1 MTRLLALVALC
12 LVVVS
17 VEACQD
23 KPVPAPRPQVVA
35 PRQPAAP
42 AAAPAAS
49 PSPQAV
55 PTDLVYQRF
64 VLNPEPVY
72 QELLVGP
79 PQTGGMRSGRPVLL
93 PGQEMARHSTKDNEE
108 MLVFLK
114 GKARVVLGSE
124 TISMEEGQALYI
136 PPQNEHGIFNDGPEE
151 LRYMYIVAP
160 AGR

>member
-1 MTRLLALVALC
+1 MTRLLAIVTLC
-12 LVVVS
+12 LVVIS
-17 VEACQD
+17 VAACQD
-23 KPVPAPRPQVVA
+23 KPVPAAPPQVVA

-42 AAAPAAS
+42 TAS
-49 PSPQAV
+49 PSPGGQ
-55 PTDLVYQRF
+55 PTNLVYQRF

-79 PQTGGMRSGRPVLL
+79 PQTGGMRSGRVVLL
-93 PGQEMARHSTKDNEE
+93 AGQEMGRHSTKDNEE

-114 GKARVVLGSE
+114 GKGRVALGSQ
-124 TISMEEGQALYI
+124 TIPMEEGQALYV
-136 PPQNEHGIFNDGPEE
+136 PPQSEHGIFNDGPGE

>member
-1 MTRLLALVALC
+1 MTRLLALAALS

-17 VEACQD
+17 VGACQD
-23 KPVPAPRPQVVA
+23 KAAPAPVPQVVA

-42 AAAPAAS
+42 EAAPSA
-49 PSPQAV
+49 PKE
-55 PTDLVYQRF
+55 PTNLVYQRF

-72 QELLVGP
+72 QELLIGP

-93 PGQEMARHSTKDNEE
+93 PGQEMARHSTRDNEE

-114 GKARVVLGSE
+114 GKARIVLGSE
-124 TISMEEGQALYI
+124 TLSMEEGQALYI
-136 PPQNEHGIFNDGPEE
+136 PPQNEHGIFNDGPGE